1 MADPIGIHMA
11 GSTRM
16 HRGAMTTNVAARNLH
31 GFGNHGAAL

>member
-16 HRGAMTTNVAARNLH
+16 HRGAMTTNVAACNH
-31 GFGNHGAAL
+31 KFGNHGAAL